1 MASPSPRQ
9 FLAPGMKG
17 PRPIS
22 NPSPT
27 FQHPSLPAPRADNNP
42 IRPLSL
48 SLPLQR
54 PAVRTPMQQPS
65 SPFSPPVQS
74 PMEYVPARSPQ
85 SDAFP
90 KPLESG
96 EYIQPSTPRPQ
107 FAPGQQSPSTIRSNF
122 QPRLPADPYA
132 QQPGTPR
139 PQFTAPRP
147 SFTQGLRQP
156 APIENPEINR
166 HLRDLLQRQ
175 QQFKKLDDQL
185 LPGKQRVWPPT
196 ENPVDSPTP
205 FEVNTGG
212 SPQSPNDGT
221 FRHPLPPG
229 MARPR
234 APLTPIGGVL
244 VRQPCVVGLRMPN
257 QPDPRM
263 MGMDP
268 RMRLMIQQRAVN
280 STQFQQQQT
289 SHMLNRAPST
299 PRPTDSYDQMVQ
311 RQHLNFQ
318 IKQEP
323 QPQSPHPN
331 TPVTINSQNIEQQQR
346 LSENKQNVIVSSSSS
361 PSGGPNSA
369 ETQEIPDNVTAELEK
384 LEQEN
389 GGMVEVEGVSD
400 ILGLGEDDDELL
412 AEMGADFNIL
422 EYADPELDALAGG
435 EKTNI
440 LDSLDLEEPE
450 PVKDEKKETK
460 QQQ

>member
-1 MASPSPRQ
+1 
-9 FLAPGMKG
+9 MKG
-17 PRPIS
+17 PRPMS
-22 NPSPT
+22 NQSPT
-27 FQHPSLPAPRADNNP
+27 FQHPSLPAPRADNLP
-42 IRPLSL
+42 VRPL

-54 PAVRTPMQQPS
+54 PVVRAPMQQQPS
-65 SPFSPPVQS
+65 SPFSPQPV
-74 PMEYVPARSPQ
+74 EYTTARSPQ
-85 SDAFP
+85 SDAFQ
-90 KPLESG
+90 KPLSEPG

-107 FAPGQQSPSTIRSNF
+107 FAPGQQSPSAIRSGNF
-122 QPRLPADPYA
+122 LPRLPADPYA
-132 QQPGTPR
+132 QQPNTPR

-147 SFTQGLRQP
+147 TQAGFTQGMRQP

-185 LPGKQRVWPPT
+185 LPGKQRVWPPSDGS
-196 ENPVDSPTP
+196 PVDSPAQ
-205 FEVNTGG
+205 FEVTNTSG

-234 APLTPIGGVL
+234 APLAPNSSVL
-244 VRQPCVVGLRMPN
+244 IRQPGVVGLRMPN

-280 STQFQQQQT
+280 STAINQQFQQT

-323 QPQSPHPN
+323 QSPQSLNPSVNVAP
-331 TPVTINSQNIEQQQR
+331 QNIEQQQR
-346 LSENKQNVIVSSSSS
+346 LENQNKQNVNLPTVVSSSSS
-361 PSGGPNSA
+361 PSGNTMA
-369 ETQEIPDNVTAELEK
+369 NATETQEIPDNVTAELEK

-389 GGMVEVEGVSD
+389 GGMVEVEGVGD

-450 PVKDEKKETK
+450 PDKDEKKETK
-460 QQQ
+460 QL